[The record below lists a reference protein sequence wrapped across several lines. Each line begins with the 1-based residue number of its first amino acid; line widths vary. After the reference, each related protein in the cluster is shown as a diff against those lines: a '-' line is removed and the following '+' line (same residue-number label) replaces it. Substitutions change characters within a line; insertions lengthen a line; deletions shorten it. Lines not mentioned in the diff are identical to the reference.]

1 MITPQMSTI
10 QDTRERARKAITE
23 YLVMF
28 LPGSWAEPLARLK
41 LILQSNSDIDW
52 EAVKGYAL
60 HFFDEKRLSQ
70 DRVESL
76 ARIERFADAF
86 KDLHKVLSPAE
97 WHKTIDDIIH
107 AATFRISK
115 AALNTPPPPI
125 PSAEEIRKKVLKS
138 KD

>member
-10 QDTRERARKAITE
+10 QDTRERARKAITD

-60 HFFDEKRLSQ
+60 HFFDEQRLAQ

-86 KDLHKVLSPAE
+86 KDLHRVLSPAE
-97 WHKTIDDIIH
+97 WHKAIDDIIH
-107 AATFRISK
+107 AAKFRTSK
-115 AALNTPPPPI
+115 AALNTPPPI
-125 PSAEEIRKKVLKS
+125 PTAEELRKKEVKS
-138 KD
+138 K

>member
-60 HFFDEKRLSQ
+60 HFFDEQRLAQ

-86 KDLHKVLSPAE
+86 KDLHRVLSPAE
-97 WHKTIDDIIH
+97 WHKAIDDIIH
-107 AATFRISK
+107 AAKFRTSK
-115 AALNTPPPPI
+115 AALNTPPPI
-125 PSAEEIRKKVLKS
+125 PPADELRKKELKT
-138 KD
+138 K

>member
-1 MITPQMSTI
+1 MITPQMSTV

-60 HFFDEKRLSQ
+60 HFFDEKRLAQ

-86 KDLHKVLSPAE
+86 KDLHKVLSLC
-97 WHKTIDDIIH
+97 I
-107 AATFRISK
+107 RSNSK
-115 AALNTPPPPI
+115 GCHFD
-125 PSAEEIRKKVLKS
+125 KKQDYHSGILQVDVWK
-138 KD
+138 K